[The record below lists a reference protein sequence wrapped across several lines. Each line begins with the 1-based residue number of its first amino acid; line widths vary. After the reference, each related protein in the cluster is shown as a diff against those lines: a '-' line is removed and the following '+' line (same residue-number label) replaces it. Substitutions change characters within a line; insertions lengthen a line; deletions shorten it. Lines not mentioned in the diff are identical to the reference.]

1 MSYTDINTLR
11 NDINRDIKT
20 NTTRSMTGA
29 MVREYLFGLC
39 DVASTIC
46 DAQGH
51 GLPYYGVSWKFA
63 SDGSATIRR
72 IGNPIMHQALP
83 IQSKMKGCVLRLDG
97 TVNYY
102 LFPYDWKFKDDG
114 YTPSVLTGAD
124 GDVMVEIPD
133 FWYSYEID
141 GNGLS
146 TLLISEFNLNG
157 YVENNVARVWTK
169 FSKCYVGAYKAQI
182 NTNGLLQS
190 IADTFAANYG
200 HNNYNNTTNTSLISF
215 RDYARRKVTND
226 NRWNII
232 TYNIRKAIWMLFVT
246 EYATLNSQENFNS
259 QLTVDGYRQG
269 GLGAGITNGISAGNI
284 GTYAQTKTGY
294 SNEYGNFSIGT
305 LDLTESDIYTG
316 STLNTNNKKCRY
328 RGIENPFGEVWEW
341 TDGVYVT
348 NYGAYEVIDK
358 SNFTKLTASSYTGI
372 VATECRA
379 IGSVEQTGGGH
390 SIKTIIGD
398 KYCDILPTEV
408 SDETSG
414 SKYYRDGWWINS
426 GFRGVLFGGD
436 ADNGALAGLACANAL
451 SAPSSTYANVGS
463 RLAYIPD

>member
-63 SDGSATIRR
+63 SDGSTTIRR

-182 NTNGLLQS
+182 NTNGMLQS
-190 IADTFAANYG
+190 IADTFAANSG
-200 HNNYNNTTNTSLISF
+200 HNNYNNTTSTSLISF

-226 NRWNII
+226 NKWNII

-269 GLGAGITNGISAGNI
+269 GLGAGITNGTSAGNI

-294 SNEYGNFSIGT
+294 SNAYGNFSIGT
-305 LDLTESDIYTG
+305 LDLTASDIYTG

-341 TDGVYVT
+341 TDGVFTENYV
-348 NYGAYEVIDK
+348 AYEIVDK
-358 SNFTKLTASSYTGI
+358 GNFTKLGNSSYTGD
-372 VATECRA
+372 VSSECRL
-379 IGSVEQTGGGH
+379 IGNVNQTASGY
-390 SIKTIIGD
+390 SIKTILGGSH
-398 KYCDILPTEV
+398 CDILA
-408 SDETSG
+408 SDVNTSDTG
-414 SKYYRDGWWINS
+414 GATYYRDGWWVNS
-426 GFRGVLFGGD
+426 GFRGVRFGGD
-436 ADNGALAGLACANAL
+436 ADSGARAGLAFADAL
-451 SAPSSTYANVGS
+451 APSTASALIGS